1 MIIIIFINVK
11 ALLVLT
17 FYKINIEKIKVNV
30 EKITFDSFCKWE
42 MFHASFIARATFT
55 FEPRVSLK
63 FNGDITPI
71 QLCYIGTRRHFRQ
84 RYRV

>member
-30 EKITFDSFCKWE
+30 EKITFDSFCK
-42 MFHASFIARATFT
+42 
-55 FEPRVSLK
+55 
-63 FNGDITPI
+63 
-71 QLCYIGTRRHFRQ
+71 
-84 RYRV
+84 